1 MLCYNILIFLESKV
15 MHINLS
21 EKNKP
26 PATVIS
32 DFLASGEKLF
42 SIKF

>member
-1 MLCYNILIFLESKV
+1 

-26 PATVIS
+26 PATVLS
-32 DFLASGEKLF
+32 DFLASGEKTLLDQ
-42 SIKF
+42 ILNKN